1 MGCTASVI
9 LFEGLWRVL
18 HRNCGYVCKPELEAE
33 EPEEDEDTLSCRES
47 LAITPP
53 AAASSVLCVYV
64 CVCAFC
70 NFNCPNLCFRPH
82 KCGYSK
88 YFYVIPHE
96 LCTELW
102 AFLWQYYSALSEV
115 AVCWA
120 ERFFKCG
127 CVWKCACGFMY
138 YVSLGKSCS
147 VYKVWLGIP
156 SVTRAVWIT
165 RQANEIKKNIYI
177 HDITYTVYVHR
188 NVYIWD

>member
-1 MGCTASVI
+1 MFLGPGAMGCTASVI

-53 AAASSVLCVYV
+53 AAASSVLCV

-88 YFYVIPHE
+88 
-96 LCTELW
+96 
-102 AFLWQYYSALSEV
+102 
-115 AVCWA
+115 
-120 ERFFKCG
+120 
-127 CVWKCACGFMY
+127 
-138 YVSLGKSCS
+138 
-147 VYKVWLGIP
+147 
-156 SVTRAVWIT
+156 
-165 RQANEIKKNIYI
+165 
-177 HDITYTVYVHR
+177 
-188 NVYIWD
+188 